1 MQKIHHR
8 LIILGSGPAG
18 YTAAI
23 YAARANLSP
32 VMITGTD
39 KGGQLNTTT
48 DVDNWPGDIAG
59 LQGPELMERLEK
71 HALRFATEIIFD
83 HVDKVDFS
91 CRPLQ
96 LFTSNGKNYS
106 ADAVIIATGAAA
118 RFLGLE
124 SEQKYRNKG
133 VSACAVCDG
142 FFYRQQKVAVIGGGN
157 AAVEEALYL
166 AKIASHVTIVHR
178 RDKFRAEKILIDK
191 LLSKSTKNGGNIEI
205 IFDSVLS
212 EVLGDNN
219 GVVGIKIKNLN
230 TEQHINIDLQGVFIA
245 IGHTPN
251 TQIFADQ
258 LEMRNGYL
266 TVNSGLDG
274 NATATSVPGVFA
286 AGDVADSVYR
296 QAITSAGSGCMA
308 ALDAEKYLDN
318 LS

>member
-83 HVDKVDFS
+83 HVDKVDFN

-96 LFTSNGKNYS
+96 LFTSNGQNYS

-142 FFYRQQKVAVIGGGN
+142 FFYQQQM
-157 AAVEEALYL
+157 EAHCY
-166 AKIASHVTIVHR
+166 
-178 RDKFRAEKILIDK
+178 FEC
-191 LLSKSTKNGGNIEI
+191 
-205 IFDSVLS
+205 
-212 EVLGDNN
+212 
-219 GVVGIKIKNLN
+219 
-230 TEQHINIDLQGVFIA
+230 
-245 IGHTPN
+245 
-251 TQIFADQ
+251 
-258 LEMRNGYL
+258 
-266 TVNSGLDG
+266 
-274 NATATSVPGVFA
+274 
-286 AGDVADSVYR
+286 
-296 QAITSAGSGCMA
+296 CM
-308 ALDAEKYLDN
+308 
-318 LS
+318 